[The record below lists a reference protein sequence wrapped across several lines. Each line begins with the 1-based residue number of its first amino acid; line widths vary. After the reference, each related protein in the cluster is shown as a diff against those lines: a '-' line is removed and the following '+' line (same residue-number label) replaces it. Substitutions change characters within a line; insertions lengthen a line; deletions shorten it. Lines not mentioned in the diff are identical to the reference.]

1 MVPDNTIELIP
12 IKIKRILRVAKIIWK
27 LAFFP
32 SFLQFSANI
41 LNLLKVY
48 CKFIVS
54 VCKCWPPV
62 SPIEMSETLIY
73 FSQYIFIECFL
84 HVQFVPW
91 LIWYHQTFAFK
102 LGEGSIFISFYQNLG
117 WFKYL
122 LPYDLM
128 KLFGH
133 HLCIGFFDNK
143 LSLTKYSVRRLK
155 LRTILSKFKAI
166 EESNLHE
173 F

>member
-1 MVPDNTIELIP
+1 MSLQNHPLVFKEVKNTETY
-12 IKIKRILRVAKIIWK
+12 W
-27 LAFFP
+27 
-32 SFLQFSANI
+32 
-41 LNLLKVY
+41 
-48 CKFIVS
+48 KFIVS

-84 HVQFVPW
+84 HVQFVTW

-155 LRTILSKFKAI
+155 LRTILSKFKGI